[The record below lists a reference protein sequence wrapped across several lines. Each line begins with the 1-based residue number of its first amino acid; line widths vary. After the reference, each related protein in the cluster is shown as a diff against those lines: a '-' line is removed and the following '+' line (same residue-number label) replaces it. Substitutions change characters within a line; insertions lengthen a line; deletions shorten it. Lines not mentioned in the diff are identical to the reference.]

1 MEPADT
7 ISFVLPATRLA
18 RDLNDRPLIR
28 SAISLTNISFSKI
41 LIVKV
46 QTTSVKSFTVS
57 PPVTIIK
64 PGESQWMIITA
75 LAYEVDRL
83 LSMTSNAK
91 WNQIPERFLFQT
103 VELTDIQTT
112 HIENPAECWRQCPKE
127 RIISC
132 QLLCHYVVGNATQQQ
147 AELESQLSEILD
159 RDNSKAS
166 FQLSNHDLE
175 ENNESNHVAE
185 AFDIQ
190 TLENEQAQE
199 QADARDSEF
208 SSARDGLEQLVM
220 EDPPSYRIFPSEW
233 LVFGVTSNFISE
245 AERVGLIDY
254 IIPLEARLDGENIL
268 SSAHLRISNEASHH
282 YIAFKI
288 KTTNHLGYY
297 VKPSKGFIA
306 PKENKTIQLQL
317 VQRDDSV
324 FDPGR
329 RESSDRFQVSII
341 FLKESEINIEAVM
354 EPTNRKEEKRYR
366 REMMRVWN
374 NVTASDTEKSVLRCQ
389 ILQMFTKEKIS
400 KHSRLQKSLSSKIID
415 PHKSSC
421 FNQVASSSSQV
432 YNPYA
437 EDFGQIPEWSTLLAS
452 IDK

>member
-1 MEPADT
+1 MATGNIISASVAVNSSLLMEPADT

-190 TLENEQAQE
+190 TLE
-199 QADARDSEF
+199 
-208 SSARDGLEQLVM
+208 
-220 EDPPSYRIFPSEW
+220 
-233 LVFGVTSNFISE
+233 
-245 AERVGLIDY
+245 
-254 IIPLEARLDGENIL
+254 
-268 SSAHLRISNEASHH
+268 
-282 YIAFKI
+282 
-288 KTTNHLGYY
+288 
-297 VKPSKGFIA
+297 
-306 PKENKTIQLQL
+306 
-317 VQRDDSV
+317 
-324 FDPGR
+324 
-329 RESSDRFQVSII
+329 
-341 FLKESEINIEAVM
+341 
-354 EPTNRKEEKRYR
+354 
-366 REMMRVWN
+366 
-374 NVTASDTEKSVLRCQ
+374 
-389 ILQMFTKEKIS
+389 
-400 KHSRLQKSLSSKIID
+400 
-415 PHKSSC
+415 
-421 FNQVASSSSQV
+421 V
-432 YNPYA
+432 Y
-437 EDFGQIPEWSTLLAS
+437 STLS
-452 IDK
+452 TSVQN